1 MKKKIVTILGGLLVL
16 ALVVILAWTVG
27 NGCTSKK
34 EEHEEAEE
42 KTESDS
48 GKLPADNEE
57 EKDFEDTEAPTSD
70 PSSDGAPSEESGVS
84 DGEKAAGD
92 SGSTEESGNRKPS
105 GGVET
110 DKSSGG
116 TGSSEPSGDSGTSGG
131 SEPSGD
137 SETSGSLEPSGD
149 SGTSGSSGNSDSV
162 SAPTTSGEPEK
173 PAHTHTWVEQTTT
186 VTHEATGHYETKVV
200 KEAWDEEIEEEQVVC
215 GCGKYFDTV
224 EAWADHGIDDGCV
237 WGYSLKNV
245 TVDIIHHDAE
255 IEQVW
260 VEDTP
265 AYTETVGTGTYKC
278 SGCGATK

>member
-48 GKLPADNEE
+48 GKLPADNED

-110 DKSSGG
+110 DGSSGG
-116 TGSSEPSGDSGTSGG
+116 TGSPEPSGDSGTSGSPEPSGDSGVSGSSEPSGDSGTSGN
-131 SEPSGD
+131 
-137 SETSGSLEPSGD
+137 
-149 SGTSGSSGNSDSV
+149 SGNSDSV
-162 SAPTTSGEPEK
+162 SAPTTPGEPEK
-173 PAHTHTWVEQTTT
+173 PTHTHTWVEQTTT

-200 KEAWDEEIEEEQVVC
+200 KEAWDEEVYEYRDIC
-215 GCGKYFDTV
+215 NKCGKDVTSDEDLLFHYSF
-224 EAWADHGIDDGCV
+224 ECDGS
-237 WGYSLKNV
+237 YSNV
-245 TVDIIHHDAE
+245 PVKTGTIHHDAE
-255 IEQVW
+255 TEQVW

-265 AYTETVGTGTYKC
+265 AYTETVRTGTYKC